1 METSSHIIMG
11 EVIVRFEQ
19 KHRLSGQLVSVFDP
33 HLSAFNQP
41 VLLERTK
48 MVGNQLL
55 AFLKTLGQF
64 GLRWELAQSTIVVKQ
79 VEDFPLEAV
88 GVGRKQG
95 HGEVLFPCVGVEFVG
110 QWIESDKAAVI
121 LSPHVFFGLKH
132 AQVVRDLPVA
142 HVQRTHEGTEMASRV
157 CRQVSHKATSLV
169 PSIRGFVCFA
179 NQTEEPQASCSCWK
193 SQPFVGECRHD
204 KQRKNR
210 SGNDNGDYRGW

>member
-64 GLRWELAQSTIVVKQ
+64 GLRWDLAQSAIVVKQ

-88 GVGRKQG
+88 GVG
-95 HGEVLFPCVGVEFVG
+95 
-110 QWIESDKAAVI
+110 
-121 LSPHVFFGLKH
+121 
-132 AQVVRDLPVA
+132 
-142 HVQRTHEGTEMASRV
+142 
-157 CRQVSHKATSLV
+157 
-169 PSIRGFVCFA
+169 
-179 NQTEEPQASCSCWK
+179 
-193 SQPFVGECRHD
+193 
-204 KQRKNR
+204 
-210 SGNDNGDYRGW
+210 